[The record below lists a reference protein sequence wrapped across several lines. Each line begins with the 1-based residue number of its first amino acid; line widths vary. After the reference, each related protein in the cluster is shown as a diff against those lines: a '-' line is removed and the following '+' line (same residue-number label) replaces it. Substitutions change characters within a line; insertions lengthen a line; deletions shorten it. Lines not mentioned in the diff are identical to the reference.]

1 MVSVMR
7 VSYNAYQNASL
18 IWARFNSWK
27 DQSGGNCAMLRG
39 VKELTEEE
47 LDALAEQLAPR
58 ILAKLKDYP
67 EALGKALAVE
77 VGRGGIGS
85 KILRN

>member
-1 MVSVMR
+1 
-7 VSYNAYQNASL
+7 
-18 IWARFNSWK
+18 
-27 DQSGGNCAMLRG
+27 MLRG